1 MFSQCPHCQP
11 YDEYTHIGDLASGGL
26 RSVADRLSRK
36 CSHATQN
43 KQSFTDTV
51 WITLLRFLRKVGVCE
66 FVAEPDRSRLYNRGL
81 IFFDEAKR
89 RGINIWAV
97 KLFGQYVHEYLY
109 RHNDTL
115 KLFHK
120 LPTIN
125 GTDNSCID
133 NKIWSKKQ
141 LQNNGI
147 PVPHGDNFW
156 RTQAGIEFG
165 RQIGFPLVVKPTHGS
180 LSKHVTVDIRSEDEL
195 RSAIKIA
202 KQFNPAY
209 IVEEYLPGNLYR
221 ASVINQN
228 HVFVCE
234 KKRPYVIGDGKQT
247 IEQLIETKN
256 TSKKRGGINQKNATL
271 HVINKA
277 NAKKHLRTTD
287 YNLQSIPDTNEKVAL
302 SDTYTLKAG
311 CDIIECTNQVHQQT
325 KQMFRNAAKAL
336 NAGLVG
342 FDFICPNIS
351 QPYTDQ
357 ACGIIEANAKPYVDM
372 HVHPTNGKPQP
383 VAKTVWG
390 AAL

>member
-11 YDEYTHIGDLASGGL
+11 YDEYIHIDDWVSGGL

-36 CSHATQN
+36 CSQTGQN
-43 KQSFTDTV
+43 KQNFTDKA
-51 WITLLRFLRKVGVCE
+51 WITLLRFLRRIGVCE
-66 FVAEPDRSRLYNRGL
+66 FVAEPDRSQLYNRGL

-89 RGINIWAV
+89 RGVNIWAV
-97 KLFGQYVHEYLY
+97 KLFGQYVHEYVY
-109 RHNDTL
+109 RHNDML
-115 KLFHK
+115 KIFHK

-125 GTDNSCID
+125 ETDNACVD
-133 NKIWSKKQ
+133 NKIWTKKQ
-141 LQNNGI
+141 LQNSDL
-147 PVPHGDNFW
+147 PVATGDSFW

-165 RQIGFPLVVKPTHGS
+165 RQIGFPVVVKPTHGS

-202 KQFNPAY
+202 RQFNPAY

-221 ASVINQN
+221 ASVINQE

-234 KKRPYVIGDGKQT
+234 KKRPHVIGDGKKT
-247 IEQLIETKN
+247 VEQLIDAKN
-256 TSKKRGGINQKNATL
+256 SNKKRGGINQKNATL

-277 NAKKHLRTTD
+277 NAEKHLQASD
-287 YNLQSIPDTNEKVAL
+287 YNLQSISDTNEKIVL

-311 CDIIECTNQVHQQT
+311 CDVIECTNQVHEQT

-336 NAGLVG
+336 SAGLIG

-351 QPYTDQ
+351 QSYIDQ
-357 ACGIIEANAKPYVDM
+357 TGGIIEANAKPYVDM
-372 HVHPTNGKPQP
+372 HVHPTSGKSQP
-383 VAKTVWG
+383 VAEAVWN
-390 AAL
+390 AIL